1 MRALRTA
8 TTGMAAQQMNV
19 EVISNNIANM
29 NTVGF
34 KKQRAEFQDLL
45 YQNIERMGAQSSD
58 SGTVVPTGIQIGSGV
73 KTGSVYR
80 IMTQGSPT
88 LTGNNYDLS
97 IQGKGYFQVL
107 LPSGET
113 AYTRAGNFSVD
124 DQGRLVTSDGYLVQP
139 SINIPQGTTDV
150 SISKTGQVQVATKGS
165 GATSPTIVGQ
175 LELASFYNEAGLD
188 AQGDNLFMESG
199 ASGAPNISTPGD
211 VGFGTLLQ
219 GYTESSNVD
228 AVSEITALIVAQRA
242 YEMNS
247 KVITTADEMLQ
258 TTSQLARG

>member
-29 NTVGF
+29 NTIGF
-34 KKQRAEFQDLL
+34 KKQRAEFQDLI
-45 YQNIERMGAQSSD
+45 YQNVERMGAQSSD

-80 IMTQGSPT
+80 IMEQGSAT
-88 LTGNNYDLS
+88 LTGNDYDVA
-97 IQGKGYFQVL
+97 IQGKGYFQIL

-113 AYTRAGNFSVD
+113 AYTRAGNFSTD
-124 DQGRLVTSDGYLVQP
+124 DQGRLVTQDGYLVQP
-139 SINIPQGTTDV
+139 NITIPQGTTSV
-150 SISKTGQVQVATKGS
+150 TISKDGQVQVTTS
-165 GATSPTIVGQ
+165 GNTQTQTLGQ
-175 LELASFYNEAGLD
+175 LEIATFPNEAGLD
-188 AQGDNLFMESG
+188 AQGDNLFMESA
-199 ASGAPNISTPGD
+199 ASGAPNVSTPGD
-211 VGFGTLLQ
+211 TGFGTLLQ
-219 GYTESSNVD
+219 HYTESSNVD

-247 KVITTADEMLQ
+247 KVVTTADSMLQ

>member
-29 NTVGF
+29 NTIGF
-34 KKQRAEFQDLL
+34 KKQRAEFQDLI
-45 YQNIERMGAQSSD
+45 YQNVERMGAQSSD

-80 IMTQGSPT
+80 IMEQGSAT
-88 LTGNNYDLS
+88 LTGNDYDVA

-113 AYTRAGNFSVD
+113 AYTRAGNFSTD
-124 DQGRLVTSDGYLVQP
+124 DQGRLVTQDGYLVQP
-139 SINIPQGTTDV
+139 NITIPQGTTSV
-150 SISKTGQVQVATKGS
+150 SISKSGLVQVTTQGN
-165 GATSPTIVGQ
+165 TQTQTIGQ
-175 LELASFYNEAGLD
+175 LEIATFPNEAGLD
-188 AQGDNLFMESG
+188 AQGDNLFMQSA
-199 ASGAPNISTPGD
+199 ASGAPNVSTPGD
-211 VGFGTLLQ
+211 TGFGTLLQ
-219 GYTESSNVD
+219 HYTESSNVD

-247 KVITTADEMLQ
+247 KVITTADSMLQ